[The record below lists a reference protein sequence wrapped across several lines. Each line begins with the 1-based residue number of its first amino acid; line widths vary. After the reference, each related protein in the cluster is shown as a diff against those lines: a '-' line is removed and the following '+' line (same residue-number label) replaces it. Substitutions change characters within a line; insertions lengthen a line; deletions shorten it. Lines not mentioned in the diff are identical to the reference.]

1 MREIC
6 DKHFPDN
13 WVVPVYGGILCDLES
28 YWNSF
33 PAAIKAFRN
42 NITIES
48 VRSHAEKHV

>member
-13 WVVPVYGGILCDLES
+13 WVIPIYGGILCDLEA
-28 YWNSF
+28 YWVSF

-42 NITIES
+42 NIVQDRVEYFAQY
-48 VRSHAEKHV
+48 HA